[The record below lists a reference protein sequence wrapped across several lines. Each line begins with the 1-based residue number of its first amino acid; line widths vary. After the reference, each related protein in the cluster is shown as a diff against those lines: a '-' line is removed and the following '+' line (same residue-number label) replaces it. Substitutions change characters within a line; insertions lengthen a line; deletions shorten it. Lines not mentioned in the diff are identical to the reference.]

1 MVGLLAWS
9 TQLGYGEA
17 MSTATVTPEAM
28 IARRVRV
35 GGFAASRSRR
45 LLSELIAAHDG
56 YNLASALVWWGFA
69 TERQAL
75 RFAGVES

>member
-1 MVGLLAWS
+1 
-9 TQLGYGEA
+9 
-17 MSTATVTPEAM
+17 M

>member
-1 MVGLLAWS
+1 M
-9 TQLGYGEA
+9 T
-17 MSTATVTPEAM
+17 TTTVTPEAM

-56 YNLASALVWWGFA
+56 DNLASALVYWGFA